1 VQPITFV
8 NSKPV
13 EIGPT
18 QLNDYTFT
26 LPNIQPGTLVLF
38 PSNLKHTVAVNNT
51 DTPRKSLAFNSIP
64 TTGFG
69 SRGQLTEIDLERLKH
84 KLIGR

>member
-1 VQPITFV
+1 
-8 NSKPV
+8 
-13 EIGPT
+13 
-18 QLNDYTFT
+18 
-26 LPNIQPGTLVLF
+26 LF